1 MDWIKVVDG
10 LLWLANLVIVFLLA
24 QAVYRQQKGTAEK
37 LFLGMVLALSPSIMR
52 HVLEA
57 AFELAEPVSPFLID
71 VGFSGFFH
79 ALWPVDIAALVIL
92 ASLGLHFAL
101 IFPRH
106 SPMVRRWPRLPYL
119 IYAPTLALAGMM
131 LTRLWLSD
139 EAYRAFWH
147 LGSLGD
153 DTPQL
158 VFVVV
163 VMVMSVLWWGY
174 VALSSTKGTL
184 ARRQM
189 IEFLGGISV
198 AVLIAVATDYIPD
211 ILGLPVIAGRVPG
224 LHQLPILIFF
234 SSFVWA
240 IQRHQILDAR
250 LVLSRSLVYTLL
262 SGVLTLLYLLLI
274 LIPVILLQRKLS
286 APVNLAVPS
295 LAAFVVAVVAL
306 PLRDALQ
313 QWMDRLVYGQ
323 ARDYQKVLREHSRQL
338 TALMSPAALMDQILD
353 RVEANLW
360 PRGAVIALQEDEV
373 YVARAVRG
381 RVPGVETGTTLTLPA
396 SVLKRLQV
404 EGEPIALDPGVG
416 SLERMVDERSQGMAL
431 IVPFVAREALLGWMG
446 LWPRQDEAPYTPRQ
460 RQFLTTLANQSC
472 VALQNA
478 ELYETMK
485 IRASELAVLNAVST
499 AITSSLDLDEVLQAI
514 ASSVINVVG
523 CQKMAI
529 YTLDEARQVVNL
541 ATGDGLSEAFVS
553 ASQAM
558 PLSSSLR
565 TAAIV
570 SGQPLIVADI
580 QSSPGLASISS
591 LMAQEG
597 IRAIAE
603 APLSGKKGAIGSLAV
618 SYTTPHRFTVEE
630 MELLTTLAAQAA
642 IALENARFY
651 ALTDQALAQRVE
663 ELSAIEEISRELTAI
678 LDLEGVIS
686 TVLRRAIEATGAPY
700 GLIAMM
706 DKEGTGLRLL
716 VYEGYPTQKIEPYRE
731 HSWPLTRGVVG
742 RAVRTG
748 QLTLVGDV
756 TRDPNYVQI
765 VPNVRSHLS
774 VPIVKGERAL
784 GALVLE
790 SPVRDAFDEGQAGF
804 VSQLIEHAATAI
816 ENARLY
822 MEAQQRISQLSD
834 LQQFGLQVVSSLHL
848 QAVLDAVA
856 ESVLKSMQAD
866 DVHIFLYDE
875 EKDEL
880 TYRAGL
886 WASGERPKG
895 MPPVRRQG
903 LTFTVAHSG
912 EPLVINDTLSH
923 PLYASPERRRW
934 GAKAIAGFP
943 LKHAGQV
950 LGVFNVA
957 YTVPHTFTDDELRV
971 LTLLGNQAATAI
983 ANARLFQQLAE
994 GRDRLEAV
1002 LNSVHEGIL
1011 MMDLQDHIVMANPT
1025 VEELLGMPRS
1035 QLIGRPLLDVMRD
1048 CQARGG
1054 RPLNVEETWQFP
1066 ATLDHASGESYDE
1079 VKDVVELASPHHR
1092 FLERVVVPVKDWIGT
1107 LLGRVVVL
1115 RDITEE
1121 KELERMRE
1129 DLSDMIVHDLRAPLA
1144 AIISG
1149 NLLLQEVIAEQDTPA
1164 NIASLLDIVT
1174 TSSQHML
1181 DLVNSLLDIS
1191 RMESGQLTLYAEPFD
1206 LLYLVGEV
1214 VTRLKPLSVSYDVHT
1229 EIAIPSDLP
1238 WVWGD
1243 REKIA
1248 RVFTNLLDNSIKFTP
1263 PGGRV
1268 RISAQADGPDAGQA
1282 SGWVICSVLD
1292 SGPGIPPEHRERIFE
1307 KFTQLSSPQSP
1318 QEPGKRIRGSGI
1330 GLSFCKLAVKAH
1342 GGRIWIEE
1350 GPGGKGSDFKFT
1362 LPLAN
1367 DLDTDAGAERK
1378 MA

>member
-1 MDWIKVVDG
+1 
-10 LLWLANLVIVFLLA
+10 
-24 QAVYRQQKGTAEK
+24 
-37 LFLGMVLALSPSIMR
+37 
-52 HVLEA
+52 
-57 AFELAEPVSPFLID
+57 
-71 VGFSGFFH
+71 
-79 ALWPVDIAALVIL
+79 
-92 ASLGLHFAL
+92 
-101 IFPRH
+101 
-106 SPMVRRWPRLPYL
+106 
-119 IYAPTLALAGMM
+119 
-131 LTRLWLSD
+131 
-139 EAYRAFWH
+139 
-147 LGSLGD
+147 
-153 DTPQL
+153 
-158 VFVVV
+158 
-163 VMVMSVLWWGY
+163 
-174 VALSSTKGTL
+174 
-184 ARRQM
+184 
-189 IEFLGGISV
+189 
-198 AVLIAVATDYIPD
+198 
-211 ILGLPVIAGRVPG
+211 
-224 LHQLPILIFF
+224 
-234 SSFVWA
+234 
-240 IQRHQILDAR
+240 
-250 LVLSRSLVYTLL
+250 
-262 SGVLTLLYLLLI
+262 
-274 LIPVILLQRKLS
+274 
-286 APVNLAVPS
+286 
-295 LAAFVVAVVAL
+295 
-306 PLRDALQ
+306 
-313 QWMDRLVYGQ
+313 
-323 ARDYQKVLREHSRQL
+323 
-338 TALMSPAALMDQILD
+338 
-353 RVEANLW
+353 
-360 PRGAVIALQEDEV
+360 
-373 YVARAVRG
+373 
-381 RVPGVETGTTLTLPA
+381 VETGATLTLPA

-404 EGEPIALDPGVG
+404 EGEPIALDPDVG

-446 LWPRQDEAPYTPRQ
+446 LWPRQDEVPYTPRQ

-485 IRASELAVLNAVST
+485 SRASELAVLNAVST

-597 IRAIAE
+597 IRAMAE

-618 SYTTPHRFTVEE
+618 YYTTPHHFTVEE

-663 ELSAIEEISRELTAI
+663 ELSAI
-678 LDLEGVIS
+678 
-686 TVLRRAIEATGAPY
+686 
-700 GLIAMM
+700 
-706 DKEGTGLRLL
+706 
-716 VYEGYPTQKIEPYRE
+716 
-731 HSWPLTRGVVG
+731 

-756 TRDPNYVQI
+756 TRDPDQAQI
-765 VPNVRSHLS
+765 MPNVRSHLS

-790 SPVRDAFDEGQAGF
+790 SPVRDAFDEGQASF

-856 ESVLKSMQAD
+856 ESILKSMQAN

-923 PLYASPERRRW
+923 PLYASPERWRW
-934 GAKAIAGFP
+934 GTKAIAGFP

-1002 LNSVHEGIL
+1002 LNSVHESGCDAGLSGTRGSPSKRRGNLAIPCNARPRQRGIVRRG
-1011 MMDLQDHIVMANPT
+1011 QGRRRTRQPSS
-1025 VEELLGMPRS
+1025 LLPGARRRPRKGLDRHAPGAGSGLARHYRGKGIGADARGPERHDRPRS
-1035 QLIGRPLLDVMRD
+1035 SRAVGRHYQWQLASAGSYRRTGHAGEYHLAVGH
-1048 CQARGG
+1048 CHHQ
-1054 RPLNVEETWQFP
+1054 QP
-1066 ATLDHASGESYDE
+1066 AHVGSGEL
-1079 VKDVVELASPHHR
+1079 VAGHQPHGIWSA
-1092 FLERVVVPVKDWIGT
+1092 DTGT
-1107 LLGRVVVL
+1107 GC
-1115 RDITEE
+1115 
-1121 KELERMRE
+1121 
-1129 DLSDMIVHDLRAPLA
+1129 RAL
-1144 AIISG
+1144 
-1149 NLLLQEVIAEQDTPA
+1149 
-1164 NIASLLDIVT
+1164 
-1174 TSSQHML
+1174 
-1181 DLVNSLLDIS
+1181 
-1191 RMESGQLTLYAEPFD
+1191 
-1206 LLYLVGEV
+1206 
-1214 VTRLKPLSVSYDVHT
+1214 
-1229 EIAIPSDLP
+1229 
-1238 WVWGD
+1238 
-1243 REKIA
+1243 
-1248 RVFTNLLDNSIKFTP
+1248 
-1263 PGGRV
+1263 
-1268 RISAQADGPDAGQA
+1268 
-1282 SGWVICSVLD
+1282 
-1292 SGPGIPPEHRERIFE
+1292 
-1307 KFTQLSSPQSP
+1307 
-1318 QEPGKRIRGSGI
+1318 
-1330 GLSFCKLAVKAH
+1330 
-1342 GGRIWIEE
+1342 
-1350 GPGGKGSDFKFT
+1350 
-1362 LPLAN
+1362 
-1367 DLDTDAGAERK
+1367 
-1378 MA
+1378 